1 MSFYENYK
9 TDSNRMILFLLISS
23 ASPTDS
29 DFLYDAKL
37 TEFRFRFAPP
47 NSKRKKK
54 KKGNQFDESFAVFS
68 QDDPDADLLVR
79 LIARLH
85 FNMVDGMQSILMLL
99 WAV

>member
-54 KKGNQFDESFAVFS
+54 KKGRKEGSTLYRRYLT
-68 QDDPDADLLVR
+68 PHMYTR
-79 LIARLH
+79 L
-85 FNMVDGMQSILMLL
+85 FNGPINLGGKD
-99 WAV
+99 